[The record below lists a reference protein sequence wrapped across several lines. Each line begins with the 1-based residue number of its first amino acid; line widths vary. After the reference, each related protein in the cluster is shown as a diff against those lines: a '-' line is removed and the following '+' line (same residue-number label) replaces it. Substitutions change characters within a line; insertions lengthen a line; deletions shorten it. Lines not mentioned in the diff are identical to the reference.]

1 MPAYP
6 PKRLYLVVW
15 TYASGH
21 LGKKTY
27 ERPSYIAKFI
37 QKLPARNITDVKVFV
52 GELVDVSDQYVPGN
66 FDREAAEAQRRWI
79 DATKVDLD
87 LRSDLFTEGPEIM
100 EWLIAHPRAEPV
112 ARVADRIVN
121 RWERRRDNKYGIKLG

>member
-1 MPAYP
+1 MPARP

-21 LGKKTY
+21 LGKKVY

-37 QKLPARNITDVKVFV
+37 QKLPAEYITDVRVLV

-66 FDREAAEAQRRWI
+66 FDPSAFDTRLQRIEDR
-79 DATKVDLD
+79 KLQLG
-87 LRSDLFTEGPEIM
+87 LRSKWFTEDLEGM
-100 EWLIAHPRAEPV
+100 EWFNDHPRILRASK
-112 ARVADRIVN
+112 VADRLAY
-121 RWERRRDNKYGIKLG
+121 RWERIRERKLD